1 LSNVILF
8 DTSVYISY
16 IRRKEYS
23 VLVDRATESGR
34 VVLSSV
40 VAMEL
45 YAGARSSAEKRL
57 LDQFVESMKI
67 LSAYETPR
75 EDDWARGGILVERF
89 TRFRG
94 NAQVRDHFRD
104 ILVVLAAVNRSAV
117 LVSSNAHVAN
127 WGSLLATSGTFV
139 FAPHRSISP
148 IWSSDDP
155 EPGMPT
161 RMRLLPLRSF
171 SRI

>member
-1 LSNVILF
+1 LADVFLF

-16 IRRKEYS
+16 IRGKEHS
-23 VLVDRATESGR
+23 DLVDRAIENGR

-45 YAGARSSAEKRL
+45 YAGARSAAEKRL

-67 LSAYETPR
+67 VSAYETPR

-94 NAQVRDHFRD
+94 HARLRDHFRE
-104 ILVVLAAVNRSAV
+104 ILVVLAAVNRGAV
-117 LVSSNAHVAN
+117 LVSSNVHIAN
-127 WGSLLATSGTFV
+127 WGNLLKRQGKTL
-139 FAPHRSISP
+139 
-148 IWSSDDP
+148 
-155 EPGMPT
+155 
-161 RMRLLPLRSF
+161 RLKIL
-171 SRI
+171 

>member
-1 LSNVILF
+1 MADVFLF
-8 DTSVYISY
+8 DTSVYIAY

-23 VLVDRATESGR
+23 ELVDRATESGR

-45 YAGARSSAEKRL
+45 YAGARSVAEKRL

-67 LSAYETPR
+67 LSAYEAPR

-94 NAQVRDHFRD
+94 HAQIRDHFRD
-104 ILVVLAAVNRSAV
+104 ILVILTAINRDAV
-117 LVSSNAHVAN
+117 LVSSNAHMAN
-127 WGSLLATSGTFV
+127 WGNILKRQGETL
-139 FAPHRSISP
+139 
-148 IWSSDDP
+148 
-155 EPGMPT
+155 
-161 RMRLLPLRSF
+161 RLKIL
-171 SRI
+171 

>member
-1 LSNVILF
+1 MADVFLF
-8 DTSVYISY
+8 DTSVYIAY
-16 IRRKEYS
+16 IRRREFS
-23 VLVDRATESGR
+23 DLVDRTTESGR

-45 YAGARSSAEKRL
+45 YAGARFAAEKRL

-94 NAQVRDHFRD
+94 HAQVRDHFRD
-104 ILVVLAAVNRSAV
+104 ILVILAAANRGAV
-117 LVSSNAHVAN
+117 VVSSNAHLAN
-127 WGSLLATSGTFV
+127 WGKILKRQGGTL
-139 FAPHRSISP
+139 
-148 IWSSDDP
+148 
-155 EPGMPT
+155 
-161 RMRLLPLRSF
+161 RL
-171 SRI
+171 RIV

>member
-1 LSNVILF
+1 MSNVILF

-16 IRRKEYS
+16 IRRKEHS

-67 LSAYETPR
+67 FSAYEIPR

-117 LVSSNAHVAN
+117 LVSSNAHIAN
-127 WGSLLATSGTFV
+127 WGNLLKRQGITL
-139 FAPHRSISP
+139 
-148 IWSSDDP
+148 
-155 EPGMPT
+155 
-161 RMRLLPLRSF
+161 RLKIL
-171 SRI
+171 

>member
-1 LSNVILF
+1 LADVFLF
-8 DTSVYISY
+8 DTSVYIAY

-23 VLVDRATESGR
+23 DLVGRATESGR

-45 YAGARSSAEKRL
+45 YAGARSVEEKRL

-89 TRFRG
+89 TSRG
-94 NAQVRDHFRD
+94 HTQVRDHFRD
-104 ILVVLAAVNRSAV
+104 ILVILGAVSRGAV
-117 LVSSNAHVAN
+117 LVSSNAHLAN
-127 WGSLLATSGTFV
+127 WGDMLKRQGETL
-139 FAPHRSISP
+139 
-148 IWSSDDP
+148 
-155 EPGMPT
+155 
-161 RMRLLPLRSF
+161 RLKIL
-171 SRI
+171 

>member
-1 LSNVILF
+1 LADVFLF
-8 DTSVYISY
+8 DTPVYISY
-16 IRRKEYS
+16 IRKKEHS
-23 VLVDRATESGR
+23 DLVDWAIESGR

-45 YAGARSSAEKRL
+45 YAGARSAAEKRL

-117 LVSSNAHVAN
+117 LVSSNAHIAN
-127 WGSLLATSGTFV
+127 WGNLLKRQGKTL
-139 FAPHRSISP
+139 H
-148 IWSSDDP
+148 
-155 EPGMPT
+155 
-161 RMRLLPLRSF
+161 LR
-171 SRI
+171 IL